1 MSQRSGK
8 LGRMRKMLGVSGA
21 FGLLCIIGGIA
32 LLTTVDVRIAAGV
45 AIVLAGVG
53 FLVQAMIKGIMSMMG
68 MGGMM

>member
-1 MSQRSGK
+1 
-8 LGRMRKMLGVSGA
+8 MRKMLGLSGA

-45 AIVLAGVG
+45 AIILAGLG
-53 FLVQAMIKGIMSMMG
+53 LLVRAMIKGVMSMMG